1 MGHAIHRVEH
11 FEIVG
16 PYTLTVRFADGS
28 QQRIDFRPV
37 LEGEV
42 FGPLQDLQ
50 LFNTVELEST
60 FGTLQWPNGADFD
73 PETLHDWPNYREE
86 LATMARRW
94 AASPDPQVDRRA
106 NTAME
111 PTART

>member
-16 PYTLTVRFADGS
+16 PYILVLRFKDGTE
-28 QQRIDFRPV
+28 QRIDFRPV

-42 FGPLQDLQ
+42 FSPLQDLE
-50 LFNTVELEST
+50 LFNAVELDPT

-73 PETLHDWPNYREE
+73 PETLHEWPKYRDE
-86 LATMARRW
+86 LVTMARGW
-94 AASPDPQVDRRA
+94 ASSSKPLRR
-106 NTAME
+106 TAG
-111 PTART
+111 

>member
-1 MGHAIHRVEH
+1 MQHAIYRVEY

-16 PYTLTVRFADGS
+16 PYTLIVRFTDGS
-28 QQRIDFRPV
+28 QQRIEFRPL

-42 FGPLQDLQ
+42 FAPLQDLQ
-50 LFNTVELEST
+50 VFNSVELEST

-73 PETLHDWPNYREE
+73 PETLHNWPKYREE
-86 LATMARRW
+86 LTAMARVW
-94 AASPDPQVDRRA
+94 AATSDPSVDPRA
-106 NTAME
+106 NNAME

>member
-16 PYTLTVRFADGS
+16 PYTLALRFEDGS

-42 FGPLQDLQ
+42 FAPLQDVNV
-50 LFNTVELEST
+50 FNAVELDAT
-60 FGTLQWPNGADFD
+60 FGTLTWPNGADFD
-73 PETLHDWPNYREE
+73 PETLHDWPKYRDE
-86 LATMARRW
+86 LVSMARRW
-94 AASPDPQVDRRA
+94 AAISHGTPQA
-106 NTAME
+106 AG
-111 PTART
+111 